1 VRDEFDSAKK
11 PAGFFSASANSLAQD
26 MISAVVHRIFDY
38 SVNRH
43 LRRLCCVGESRIWAM
58 TPLFI
63 SRVSAAVVLTVLLG
77 AASPSAHHSFG
88 VAFDAT
94 KTVMLT
100 GVITKIAWTN
110 PHTHVWVDVK
120 DAKGQVVNWTLEG
133 YPPNVLERTGWKK
146 DMTIKVGDT
155 LTFFGWRARDG
166 SPYAHLREATLADGK
181 KLFFGPPAGTGEGP
195 ATAR

>member
-1 VRDEFDSAKK
+1 MRNSLSQWTAAIAV
-11 PAGFFSASANSLAQD
+11 SAS
-26 MISAVVHRIFDY
+26 
-38 SVNRH
+38 
-43 LRRLCCVGESRIWAM
+43 
-58 TPLFI
+58 
-63 SRVSAAVVLTVLLG
+63 LG
-77 AASPSAHHSFG
+77 VTALSAHHSFG

-120 DAKGQVVNWTLEG
+120 DASGQVVNWTLEG

-146 DMTIKVGDT
+146 DVTIKVGDT

-166 SPYAHLREATLADGK
+166 SPFAHLREATLANGQ

-195 ATAR
+195 ATVR